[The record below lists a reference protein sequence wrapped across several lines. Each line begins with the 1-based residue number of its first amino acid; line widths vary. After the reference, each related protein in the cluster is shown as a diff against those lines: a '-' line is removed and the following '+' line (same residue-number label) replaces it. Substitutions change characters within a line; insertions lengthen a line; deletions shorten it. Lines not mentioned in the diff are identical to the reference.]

1 MMTLRKRIFII
12 NIIVTAII
20 LAIFLYLVYGRES
33 DTSIIT
39 SDSESETSPTAPKT
53 ITNQDKTNITKPAIA
68 KPILALPAY
77 SEELYVRQLAKIF
90 VERFASY
97 STQNDNNNITDS
109 LDLATVSMQTWMKT
123 QLKPGSRDYEGVV
136 TQVLASSVK
145 EKTASSATVDLQI
158 QQNFEQKTA
167 TAVGA
172 TQKEMRQKKG
182 TVKLLKI
189 GDQWKIDGLYWE

>member
-1 MMTLRKRIFII
+1 MTLRKRIFII